1 MFQSVNNGL
10 FTERP
15 IVLVLGC
22 LTPGAVGNLLKC
34 WLTGCKKKHQVT
46 YALLGCL
53 HPVNCTGSPQR
64 TEQREYISG
73 MEKSIK
79 PSHGPVSS
87 SILARAVLLY
97 WAKQREALS

>member
-34 WLTGCKKKHQVT
+34 WLTGCKKHTK
-46 YALLGCL
+46 LLILCL
-53 HPVNCTGSPQR
+53 DV
-64 TEQREYISG
+64 YIPSTAVGHLKGLNSG
-73 MEKSIK
+73 NKFLELRKASNHHM
-79 PSHGPVSS
+79 
-87 SILARAVLLY
+87 VLSVVLF
-97 WAKQREALS
+97 